1 MFLVAKLYIDTY
13 LQQGHRSRAD
23 SQRNPTSIFIFPKEE
38 AIQKQWLLNI
48 AKNTEEKP
56 EAKMYAFSLHFKEA
70 DYKVGKVC
78 RETER
83 QVRSLKKGAVPTVFN
98 KASYPSYMKDVS
110 VKKRTTNRS
119 SSEAR
124 RIKYE
129 EQTEAWLASDRFTS
143 LEDLKGKLSVD
154 LLPSFRLSLDMD
166 EICEK
171 NYITLFTY
179 KSAMENNIRIA
190 EDGSFTMY
198 KHGTKIPSSRLRGI
212 IHDHRDRFTMVSQL
226 LNAVAFL
233 NNFQTED
240 ND

>member
-1 MFLVAKLYIDTY
+1 MPKKCYVPGCKTRYNKAIEAELTDK
-13 LQQGHRSRAD
+13 G
-23 SQRNPTSIFIFPKEE
+23 NPTSIFIFPKEE
-38 AIQKQWLLNI
+38 AIRKHI

-154 LLPSFRLSLDMD
+154 LLPSFRLSLLGYGRDM
-166 EICEK
+166 
-171 NYITLFTY
+171 
-179 KSAMENNIRIA
+179 
-190 EDGSFTMY
+190 
-198 KHGTKIPSSRLRGI
+198 
-212 IHDHRDRFTMVSQL
+212 
-226 LNAVAFL
+226 
-233 NNFQTED
+233 
-240 ND
+240 

>member
-1 MFLVAKLYIDTY
+1 MPKKCYVPGCKTRYNKAIEAELTDK
-13 LQQGHRSRAD
+13 G
-23 SQRNPTSIFIFPKEE
+23 NPTSIFIFPKEE
-38 AIQKQWLLNI
+38 AIRKQWLLNI

-124 RIKYE
+124 REGDWTKYE
-129 EQTEAWLASDRFTS
+129 EQTEA
-143 LEDLKGKLSVD
+143 
-154 LLPSFRLSLDMD
+154 
-166 EICEK
+166 
-171 NYITLFTY
+171 
-179 KSAMENNIRIA
+179 
-190 EDGSFTMY
+190 
-198 KHGTKIPSSRLRGI
+198 
-212 IHDHRDRFTMVSQL
+212 
-226 LNAVAFL
+226 
-233 NNFQTED
+233 
-240 ND
+240 